1 MRFIA
6 IKQGPYGLP
15 NLEKVDANINHSF
28 HINHMKVDLFPSLLH
43 FHPEVEILL
52 VIRGTGIRY
61 VGDSVEPFVPGD
73 LVMIGPNVSHE
84 WSSDRKP
91 DSGISE
97 AIYIL
102 FNPEILGSDFWN
114 LPESKIILKIIKQSE
129 RGIKLTGK
137 TRDDVTILMKRID
150 TSYGFTRI
158 TLLMTILEMIA
169 FNGEY
174 QYLAT
179 PVVQNTI
186 NERDSERLNKVYK
199 YVLDNCY
206 QEISLERA
214 SSIANLSKPAFCR
227 YFRTRTLK
235 NFTRYLNE
243 IRISFACKLLHNN
256 NYSVTDA
263 CYKSGFN
270 SLSYFNRQFKT
281 IMKISPKLYQQ
292 LNKVRISV

>member
-1 MRFIA
+1 M
-6 IKQGPYGLP
+6 LP

-28 HINHMKVDLFPSLLH
+28 HINHMKVDYFPSLRH

-52 VIRGTGIRY
+52 VVQGTGTRY
-61 VGDSVEPFVPGD
+61 VGDSVEPFAPGD

-84 WSSDRKP
+84 WFSDKKS
-91 DSGISE
+91 DAGISE

-114 LPESKIILKIIKQSE
+114 LPESKIILKIIQQSE
-129 RGIKLTGK
+129 RGIRLTGK
-137 TRDDVTILMKRID
+137 TRDDVATLMKRID

-199 YVLDNCY
+199 YVLDNCH

-227 YFRTRTLK
+227 YFKKRANKTFVR
-235 NFTRYLNE
+235 FLNE
-243 IRISFACKLLHNN
+243 IRVGQACRLLVNENQSIADICYTCGYNN
-256 NYSVTDA
+256 I
-263 CYKSGFN
+263 
-270 SLSYFNRQFKT
+270 SYFIRQFRAITGFTPLGYRK
-281 IMKISPKLYQQ
+281 KFAD
-292 LNKVRISV
+292 

>member
-1 MRFIA
+1 M
-6 IKQGPYGLP
+6 LP

-28 HINHMKVDLFPSLLH
+28 QVNHMKVEYFPSLRH

-52 VIRGTGIRY
+52 VVQGTGTRY
-61 VGDSVEPFVPGD
+61 VGDSVEPFATGD

-84 WSSDRKP
+84 WFSDKNS
-91 DSGISE
+91 DAGISE

-114 LPESKIILKIIKQSE
+114 LPESKIIFKIIQQSE
-129 RGIKLTGK
+129 RGIRLTGK
-137 TRDDVTILMKRID
+137 TRDDVTTLMKRID

-174 QYLAT
+174 QYLAS

-186 NERDSERLNKVYK
+186 NDRDSERLNKVYK
-199 YVLDNCY
+199 YILDNCH
-206 QEISLERA
+206 QEISLERV

-227 YFRTRTLK
+227 YFKKRANKTFVR
-235 NFTRYLNE
+235 FLNE
-243 IRISFACKLLHNN
+243 IRVGQACRLLVNENQSVADICYTCGYNN
-256 NYSVTDA
+256 I
-263 CYKSGFN
+263 
-270 SLSYFNRQFKT
+270 SYFIRQFRAITGFTPLWYRK
-281 IMKISPKLYQQ
+281 KFAD
-292 LNKVRISV
+292 

>member
-1 MRFIA
+1 M
-6 IKQGPYGLP
+6 LP

-28 HINHMKVDLFPSLLH
+28 QVNHMKVDYFPSLRH

-52 VIRGTGIRY
+52 VVQGTGTRY
-61 VGDSVEPFVPGD
+61 VGDSVEPFASGD

-84 WSSDRKP
+84 WFSDKKSDAGTP
-91 DSGISE
+91 E

-102 FNPEILGSDFWN
+102 FNPDILGSDFWN
-114 LPESKIILKIIKQSE
+114 LPESKIILKIIQQSE

-137 TRDDVTILMKRID
+137 TRDDVAALMKRID

-206 QEISLERA
+206 QEISLESA

-227 YFRTRTLK
+227 YFKKRANKTFVR
-235 NFTRYLNE
+235 FLNE
-243 IRISFACKLLHNN
+243 IRVGQACRLLVNENQSVADICYTCGYNN
-256 NYSVTDA
+256 I
-263 CYKSGFN
+263 
-270 SLSYFNRQFKT
+270 SYFIRQFRT
-281 IMKISPKLYQQ
+281 ITGFTPLGYRKKFAE
-292 LNKVRISV
+292 